1 MLITGVLW
9 TAFFIINFNVVMMI
23 PLLPFIQH
31 DLALSAAES
40 GWILAAF
47 PIVAL
52 ISNLALGPLIDRFG
66 RKRFIALG
74 ASACCLALLLTA
86 AAHSTWMIVLS
97 RAATGLFMPMIGASI
112 FAALADYVPE
122 PRRARAAGYV
132 TTAAPIAFLCSL
144 SMGVVVGGLLSWQV
158 TVIGLAAVC
167 AALAGLTLTF
177 PPAPPGSLASSA
189 VNWAT
194 YRERLTSLAASP
206 GTRPLMAAY
215 FCWSIG
221 VYGFLGLYPS
231 WLVQRGLASFGVDTV
246 GAVIF
251 IGEVG
256 GLFGAMLSARL
267 ASRFDNP
274 LRLCAWASMA
284 IAAVVQVIPWGDGQP
299 MVQGAA
305 YMAFAFGR
313 DLMLALI
320 LGDAMRLVAASR
332 RGSLNSSLN
341 AVYQTGG
348 TLGGLLS
355 AWLYGL
361 NGGYFANVSAASLA
375 FVASAALLGGVSRS
389 RLGPGG
395 NI

>member
-1 MLITGVLW
+1 MLVTITLW
-9 TAFFIINFNVVMMI
+9 IAFFIINFNVAMMI
-23 PLLPFIQH
+23 GLLPFIQH
-31 DLALSAAES
+31 DLALSPSEA

-47 PIVAL
+47 PVVAL

-66 RKRFIALG
+66 RKLFIGIG
-74 ASACCLALLLTA
+74 AAACCLTLLLTA
-86 AAHSTWMIVLS
+86 ASHSALMIVFS

-122 PRRARAAGYV
+122 PKRTKAAGYV

-167 AALAGLTLTF
+167 AALAGLVLTF
-177 PPAPPGSLASSA
+177 AAAPPGSLSASRI
-189 VNWAT
+189 NWAT
-194 YRERLTSLAASP
+194 YKERLTSMSASV
-206 GTRPLMAAY
+206 GTRPLLASY
-215 FCWSIG
+215 FCWSVG
-221 VYGFLGLYPS
+221 VYIFLGLYPT
-231 WLVQRGLASFGVDTV
+231 WLVQHGLPSFGVDTV
-246 GAVIF
+246 GSVIF

-256 GLFGAMLSARL
+256 GLFGAVLSARL
-267 ASRFDNP
+267 AKRFNNP
-274 LRLCAWASMA
+274 LRLCAWASIA
-284 IAAVVQVIPWGDGQP
+284 IAAVIQAMPWSDGYP
-299 MVQGAA
+299 LAQGAA

-320 LGDAMRLVAASR
+320 LGDAMRLVEASR

-341 AVYQTGG
+341 AVYQMGG

-361 NGGYFANVSAASLA
+361 NTGYFANVISASLA
-375 FVASAALLGGVSRS
+375 FVASAVLLHAISRS
-389 RLGPGG
+389 RPGV
-395 NI
+395 

>member
-1 MLITGVLW
+1 MFITAILW
-9 TAFFIINFNVVMMI
+9 TAFFIINFNVAMMI
-23 PLLPFIQH
+23 PLLPFIQQ
-31 DLALSAAES
+31 DLALSPGWA

-47 PIVAL
+47 PVVAL
-52 ISNLALGPLIDRFG
+52 ISNLTLGPLIDRFG
-66 RKRFIALG
+66 RKRFLTIG
-74 ASACCLALLLTA
+74 ATACCVMLLLTA
-86 AAHSTWMIVLS
+86 ASHSALMIVLC

-122 PRRARAAGYV
+122 PERARAAGYV

-144 SMGVVVGGLLSWQV
+144 SMGVVVGGLVSWQV

-177 PPAPPGSLASSA
+177 AATPPGSLSASKIS
-189 VNWAT
+189 WAM
-194 YRERLTSLAASP
+194 YKERLTSLSASP
-206 GTRPLMAAY
+206 GTRPLMASY
-215 FCWSIG
+215 FCWAVG
-221 VYGFLGLYPS
+221 VYVFLGLYPS
-231 WLVQRGLASFGVDTV
+231 WLVQHGLSSFGVDTV

-267 ASRFDNP
+267 ARRFNNP
-274 LRLCAWASMA
+274 LRLCACASIG
-284 IAAVVQVIPWGDGQP
+284 IALVIQVIPWGEGYP
-299 MVQGAA
+299 VAQGAA

-320 LGDAMRLVAASR
+320 LGDAMRLVGASR

-348 TLGGLLS
+348 ALGGLFS

-361 NGGYFANVSAASLA
+361 NAGYFANVLAASLA
-375 FVASAALLGGVSRS
+375 FVASAWLLHGLSRP
-389 RLGPGG
+389 RLGA
-395 NI
+395 

>member
-1 MLITGVLW
+1 MLVTAILW
-9 TAFFIINFNVVMMI
+9 TAFFIINFNVAMMI
-23 PLLPFIQH
+23 PLLPFIQR
-31 DLALSAAES
+31 DLALSPSEA

-47 PIVAL
+47 PVVAL
-52 ISNLALGPLIDRFG
+52 LSNLALGPLIDRFG
-66 RKRFIALG
+66 RKLFITLG
-74 ASACCLALLLTA
+74 GAACCVTLLLTA
-86 AAHSTWMIVLS
+86 ASHSALLIVLT

-122 PRRARAAGYV
+122 PKRVRAAGYV

-158 TVIGLAAVC
+158 TVIGLAVVC
-167 AALAGLTLTF
+167 AALAGLALTF
-177 PPAPPGSLASSA
+177 PAPPPGSLSASGIS
-189 VNWAT
+189 WAM
-194 YRERLTSLAASP
+194 YRERLTSLSANP
-206 GTRPLMAAY
+206 GTRPLMASY

-221 VYGFLGLYPS
+221 VYLFLGLYPS
-231 WLVQRGLASFGVDTV
+231 WLVQHGLAAFGVDTV

-267 ASRFDNP
+267 ARQFNNP
-274 LRLCAWASMA
+274 LRLCAFASIA
-284 IAAVVQVIPWGDGQP
+284 IAIVIQAIPWSGGYP
-299 MVQGAA
+299 VIQGAA

-320 LGDAMRLVAASR
+320 LGDAMRLVEASR

-348 TLGGLLS
+348 ALGGLAS
-355 AWLYGL
+355 AWLY
-361 NGGYFANVSAASLA
+361 A
-375 FVASAALLGGVSRS
+375 
-389 RLGPGG
+389 
-395 NI
+395 